1 MICLVDVVVDAAA
14 DAVADAV
21 AAIKI
26 KNQLLIYIKKLL
38 YLSNFFCFTTNVNLI
53 YFIIY
58 YHRITE

>member
-38 YLSNFFCFTTNVNLI
+38 YLSNFFVLLLM
-53 YFIIY
+53 
-58 YHRITE
+58 